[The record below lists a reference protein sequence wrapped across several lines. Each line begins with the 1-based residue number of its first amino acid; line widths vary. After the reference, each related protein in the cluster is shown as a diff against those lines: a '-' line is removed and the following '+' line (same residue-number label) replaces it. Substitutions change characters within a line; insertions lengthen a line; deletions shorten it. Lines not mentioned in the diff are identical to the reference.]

1 MDDTTKPSDK
11 QTAQAAMMI
20 RGILTADGEALGCEE
35 CFELLDR
42 CADLIESGQ
51 DIAEV
56 YPEVKK
62 HLDDFECCKE
72 EFEALLTALDA
83 AQQPGAECPGNV
95 AISFPE

>member
-1 MDDTTKPSDK
+1 MNDSTKQPNK
-11 QTAQAAMMI
+11 QTKQAAMMI

-42 CADLIESGQ
+42 YADLIESGQ

-62 HLDDFECCKE
+62 HLDDCECCKE
-72 EFEALLTALDA
+72 EFEALLSALEA
-83 AQQPGAECPGNV
+83 VQQP
-95 AISFPE
+95 ST

>member
-1 MDDTTKPSDK
+1 MEDTTKPQNK
-11 QTAQAAMMI
+11 QTEQAAMMI

-42 CADLIESGQ
+42 CADLIEAGQ

-62 HLDDFECCKE
+62 HLDDCACCKE
-72 EFEALLTALDA
+72 EFEALLAALDA
-83 AQQPGAECPGNV
+83 VKQSGT
-95 AISFPE
+95 

>member
-1 MDDTTKPSDK
+1 MDDDTKQPSK
-11 QTAQAAMMI
+11 QTERAAMMI

-42 CADLIESGQ
+42 CADLIEAGQ

-62 HLDDFECCKE
+62 HLDDCECCKE

-83 AQQPGAECPGNV
+83 VQQPG
-95 AISFPE
+95 S

>member
-1 MDDTTKPSDK
+1 MNDDTK
-11 QTAQAAMMI
+11 QSNKLIEQAAMMI

-51 DIAEV
+51 DIADV

-62 HLDDFECCKE
+62 HLDDCECCKE
-72 EFEALLTALDA
+72 EFEALLSALEA
-83 AQQPGAECPGNV
+83 VQQP
-95 AISFPE
+95 ST